1 VSCCCKIKDALAG
14 NAERKGRNSLVF
26 NFASSQP
33 LERFQRCRIR
43 VIVECAAE
51 EQLLARM
58 GLRQAETP
66 VVRLCSPIQQ
76 LILAADVDHAARG
89 LLESRLADV
98 VSRFFFLDY

>member
-1 VSCCCKIKDALAG
+1 LP
-14 NAERKGRNSLVF
+14 F

-43 VIVECAAE
+43 VIVESAAE
-51 EQLLARM
+51 EQLLTRK
-58 GLRQAETP
+58 P
-66 VVRLCSPIQQ
+66 VVRLCSTIRQ

-98 VSRFFFLDY
+98 MSRFFVLDY